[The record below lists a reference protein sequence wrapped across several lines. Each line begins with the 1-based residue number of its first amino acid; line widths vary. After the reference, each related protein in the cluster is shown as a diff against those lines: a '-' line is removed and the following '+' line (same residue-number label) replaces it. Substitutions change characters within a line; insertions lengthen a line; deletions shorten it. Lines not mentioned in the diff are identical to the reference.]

1 MKQITSLLPAM
12 LALAIAAPVA
22 MAEIVEIPPEE
33 MTEAYIKD
41 TTVIVKKQ
49 IPVAEQAPRAVIKVS
64 PIEDDYSEGETAM
77 ESTTVVRT
85 IQEGTTYDMIPQQ
98 NYQLDAQT
106 SYTFESPAYDPYLH
120 ANDAKLRE
128 VLGLEPGT
136 PIDYNNLQFPVGV
149 NTDGSSTAS
158 ADPTQFQLVIPNSG
172 NYAPGSFGT
181 PNGEIGV
188 NVTQDAITLQ
198 LNLPQR

>member
-1 MKQITSLLPAM
+1 MKQITCFLPAV
-12 LALAIAAPVA
+12 LTLAISAPVA
-22 MAEIVEIPPEE
+22 LAEIVEIPPEE

-49 IPVAEQAPRAVIKVS
+49 LPVPQQAPRAVIKVS
-64 PIEDDYSEGETAM
+64 PIEEDYSEGETAM
-77 ESTTVVRT
+77 DSSTTVRT
-85 IQEGTTYDMIPQQ
+85 QQQSVTYDMIPQQ

-106 SYTFESPAYDPYLH
+106 SYTFESPSYDPYLH

-128 VLGLEPGT
+128 VLGLEPGA
-136 PIDYNNLQFPVGV
+136 PIDYNNLQFPTGL

-158 ADPTQFQLVIPNSG
+158 ADASQFQLVIPNSG
-172 NYAPGSFGT
+172 NYAPASFGT

-188 NVTQDAITLQ
+188 NVTQESITFQ
-198 LNLPQR
+198 LNVPQR